1 MKGDRSRC
9 LSFLLF
15 IAITLL
21 GQAASPAPIDIFLTR
36 QEDGTPLYSNV
47 PRNKA
52 SQLIES
58 TSVDRLHSP
67 TTAIGKSLA
76 SHWNAVVRD
85 VANRRGVDP
94 ALVRA
99 VIDVESNF
107 NPRARSGQGAVG
119 LMQLM
124 PQTATRYGVR
134 DAFDGYQ
141 NIEAGVRHLK
151 TLLDTYH
158 GNVVLALAAYNAG
171 EHTVIDHHGLIPPY
185 RETMLYVPK
194 VLARYE
200 AYRAMNTE
208 REGIR

>member
-1 MKGDRSRC
+1 M
-9 LSFLLF
+9 
-15 IAITLL
+15 
-21 GQAASPAPIDIFLTR
+21 
-36 QEDGTPLYSNV
+36 
-47 PRNKA
+47 
-52 SQLIES
+52 
-58 TSVDRLHSP
+58 
-67 TTAIGKSLA
+67 
-76 SHWNAVVRD
+76 
-85 VANRRGVDP
+85 
-94 ALVRA
+94 
-99 VIDVESNF
+99 
-107 NPRARSGQGAVG
+107 
-119 LMQLM
+119 MQLM